1 VSGMLP
7 VQSVTDQPGRSGCE
21 LFGFLPEADQV
32 GRG

>member
-1 VSGMLP
+1 MLP
-7 VQSVTDQPGRSGCE
+7 VQSVTDQPGRSCE